1 MEASLTCAVC
11 LSLLEEPTTLPVC
24 SHNFCKTCVLECV
37 SSSTEQQGLQYR
49 GLEHRRLSPQV
60 VCPLCRKVSAIPEAG
75 VAGLPVNT
83 TLAEVVKL
91 FRSQN
96 AKLKQLGQPEAGGEG
111 DCDSQIY
118 SSGLVY
124 EACEKH
130 PARIRQLFCK
140 VCREMACGQCVSEQ
154 HTGIFHS
161 VNLMDIV
168 YQEEKLNFFSSIK
181 ELRKLDEELSKE
193 LSSQLSGPEVSLND
207 EVETVGSEFDTIL
220 KALELKK
227 KQLLEEIEKQ
237 RNQKMKENRV
247 LREMKESQKKILVG
261 LLKDCEDLI
270 NECDPL
276 NFLKVACDLNKRVL
290 SHLELM
296 RIAAGQEKATQSNPR
311 QMVIKPVVDG
321 IAALQLSKVDP
332 SGNSGSSNTA
342 EGPNGNFK
350 FKVIPKSW
358 KNQKV
363 FQFRVFVPPRGE
375 DEILKNGLRIST
387 HMLVL
392 SAMEKFKTLSLEE
405 LRYKYYDNYRDNSNC
420 GTQAA
425 NAESDAERSVFTSS
439 SEGAFKTFFN
449 FGQSSVMKKE
459 TENSSKGLMAPLKKV
474 TLMSNASDSSMD
486 NSISGAAAL
495 ESTLNADCD
504 EREAMKTDD
513 ITSNSDMI
521 SDAQE
526 NLVAASKTV
535 SLTLEGYAA
544 NAASTSLATTASLA
558 KTTFSTNST
567 ECARKPFGNTSSA
580 FFPYSKIKSAAS
592 EAKDNNHSA
601 SVVPLFSFGQTKS
614 SIFPTK
620 NSDSA
625 ENSAALKMRQ
635 ASKPPSANVETF
647 GGGQDYQDQA
657 TAFQKKYNPAPL
669 FVAAFPKTES
679 IPGNKTRSF
688 LKRSSKTKQK
698 DLCGELGETLIAKP
712 GITTTTS
719 SAVKVASTSS
729 STAASSSFSFG
740 KPVFSFSFGKSNS
753 STSALEG
760 NTGSHLLAS
769 NSLFTSQEEKT
780 DDSVRLAVAQ
790 KNETGVA
797 SNATDQNKLSAFPV
811 SPLSC
816 QGHSSLSSGTS
827 SVFSGVLFGKVER
840 ENSRPFSFAPVSSS
854 GAGSTSASS
863 LVSLV
868 VSATEST
875 ADSRKLLK
883 PNDGFQLDKKE
894 VASVTVSG
902 IKPSHT
908 KTNSSVLLSVPPL
921 SQFLA
926 TPLNSE
932 CKGMV
937 KQHASD
943 ASTEPVRGHSSSPSY
958 RGLAAS
964 SVLPNNVVLRQQTD
978 SAKLENS
985 TTDACKTHTDV
996 ARSEFLPWQKSSFV
1010 ENSHRFTGASIEKD
1024 GDQTS
1029 NGDEENESAS
1039 SDSENASCDRVADE
1053 ESILNTVEE
1062 SSLLATGT
1070 DK

>member
-332 SGNSGSSNTA
+332 SGNSDKAKSIILCLDGLSSVRIIILVEGATKTMGSSNTA

-392 SAMEKFKTLSLEE
+392 SAMEKFKTLSLEH
-405 LRYKYYDNYRDNSNC
+405 
-420 GTQAA
+420 
-425 NAESDAERSVFTSS
+425 SVLTGHDKS
-439 SEGAFKTFFN
+439 
-449 FGQSSVMKKE
+449 
-459 TENSSKGLMAPLKKV
+459 GL
-474 TLMSNASDSSMD
+474 
-486 NSISGAAAL
+486 
-495 ESTLNADCD
+495 
-504 EREAMKTDD
+504 
-513 ITSNSDMI
+513 
-521 SDAQE
+521 
-526 NLVAASKTV
+526 
-535 SLTLEGYAA
+535 
-544 NAASTSLATTASLA
+544 
-558 KTTFSTNST
+558 
-567 ECARKPFGNTSSA
+567 
-580 FFPYSKIKSAAS
+580 
-592 EAKDNNHSA
+592 
-601 SVVPLFSFGQTKS
+601 
-614 SIFPTK
+614 
-620 NSDSA
+620 
-625 ENSAALKMRQ
+625 
-635 ASKPPSANVETF
+635 
-647 GGGQDYQDQA
+647 
-657 TAFQKKYNPAPL
+657 
-669 FVAAFPKTES
+669 
-679 IPGNKTRSF
+679 
-688 LKRSSKTKQK
+688 
-698 DLCGELGETLIAKP
+698 
-712 GITTTTS
+712 
-719 SAVKVASTSS
+719 
-729 STAASSSFSFG
+729 
-740 KPVFSFSFGKSNS
+740 
-753 STSALEG
+753 
-760 NTGSHLLAS
+760 
-769 NSLFTSQEEKT
+769 
-780 DDSVRLAVAQ
+780 
-790 KNETGVA
+790 
-797 SNATDQNKLSAFPV
+797 
-811 SPLSC
+811 
-816 QGHSSLSSGTS
+816 
-827 SVFSGVLFGKVER
+827 
-840 ENSRPFSFAPVSSS
+840 S
-854 GAGSTSASS
+854 GAGCLEMA
-863 LVSLV
+863 LL
-868 VSATEST
+868 EKEQ
-875 ADSRKLLK
+875 DSYK
-883 PNDGFQLDKKE
+883 
-894 VASVTVSG
+894 
-902 IKPSHT
+902 
-908 KTNSSVLLSVPPL
+908 
-921 SQFLA
+921 
-926 TPLNSE
+926 
-932 CKGMV
+932 
-937 KQHASD
+937 
-943 ASTEPVRGHSSSPSY
+943 
-958 RGLAAS
+958 
-964 SVLPNNVVLRQQTD
+964 
-978 SAKLENS
+978 
-985 TTDACKTHTDV
+985 
-996 ARSEFLPWQKSSFV
+996 W
-1010 ENSHRFTGASIEKD
+1010 
-1024 GDQTS
+1024 
-1029 NGDEENESAS
+1029 
-1039 SDSENASCDRVADE
+1039 
-1053 ESILNTVEE
+1053 
-1062 SSLLATGT
+1062 
-1070 DK
+1070 